1 MCFIGVFP
9 PPPIFDPILDCRCM
23 DFSLEQDGWNDMY
36 VQIFYLY
43 RFYWH
48 LDSIVSFPLFL
59 YKYVEQAEA
68 IEIFYEFSDKTF
80 EMKVF

>member
-1 MCFIGVFP
+1 
-9 PPPIFDPILDCRCM
+9 
-23 DFSLEQDGWNDMY
+23 MY

-68 IEIFYEFSDKTF
+68 IEVFYEFSDKTF